1 MLCKVHTNWNTCSL
15 VFLYVL
21 YSKTYFA
28 IPCWKLTKQREFYVV
43 LRRSCISVSKV
54 YLLLFIIDFKGIY
67 FQWTYFSNEIR
78 RRTSL
83 RYELFMSSRSRIVTN
98 SLAEWLIRNEGS
110 DTSQSAVYQL
120 VIRAASTYE
129 WAEWCQFVR
138 FRAPSWPP
146 EFFVRFNYEHEKRMD
161 HSLGGIS
168 YELFFKCV
176 YYLGNL
182 EWLDIRANQILE
194 NVKYS

>member
-15 VFLYVL
+15 VFIYVL

-28 IPCWKLTKQREFYVV
+28 IPCWKLTKQREFYIV
-43 LRRSCISVSKV
+43 LRRSCIPVSKI

-67 FQWTYFSNEIR
+67 FEWTYFSNEIR

-83 RYELFMSSRSRIVTN
+83 RYELF
-98 SLAEWLIRNEGS
+98 EGS